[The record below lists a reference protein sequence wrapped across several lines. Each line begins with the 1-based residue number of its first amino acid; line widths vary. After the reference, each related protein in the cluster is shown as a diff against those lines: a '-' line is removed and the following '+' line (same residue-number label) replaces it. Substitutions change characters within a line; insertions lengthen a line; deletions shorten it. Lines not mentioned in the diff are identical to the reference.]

1 MLQDFVH
8 ESSQMLIPLFPSD
21 LMTSMLISSLAVQ
34 VLLKKRKEKKILF
47 V

>member
-21 LMTSMLISSLAVQ
+21 LMTSMPTSSLVVQ
-34 VLLKKRKEKKILF
+34 VLLKKKKKNLF